1 VSNILD
7 EIVVEKRKEVAARK
21 ELFTVTDLEHG
32 VFFER
37 VGRSLRKMLAETAMP
52 GIIAEFK
59 RKSPSAGTI
68 NDEAKVQQ
76 VVKGYTSAG
85 AVGVSVLTDEHFFG
99 GQLEDLKKAR
109 RVLEKP
115 ILRKDFIVDEFQ
127 ILEAKANGADVI
139 LLIAEC
145 LEKQEIAKFAALAK
159 SINLDVLM
167 EIHTESQLDKLS
179 PDVDIVGVNNRDLT
193 SFTVNLDTSK
203 SLAEKIPS
211 DFVKISESGIS
222 SSAAILDL
230 WDYGFKGFLI
240 GGHFMEQPDP
250 VKAINSFMTEL
261 KG

>member
-37 VGRSLRKMLAETAMP
+37 VGRSLSKMLAETAMP